1 MGISMLH
8 HIQIVEYYPYSVV
21 KIQILVALYIADT
34 YFI

>member
-1 MGISMLH
+1 MGISVLH

-21 KIQILVALYIADT
+21 KNQMLVALYTADT